1 VSGCQQHSGIF
12 TAQKMLFLQP
22 KLPCGILGILV
33 KLRRRFRDQPIYIIY
48 ESSESAHKPP
58 DFFVRHSVCS
68 VISLVSKFDVNQPC
82 PAGCGG
88 MAAVP
93 MVPNDGNVPECRV
106 IEELRLL
113 LDISYTLE
121 SSLELRSVIRPMLA
135 KLKDVAGLRRGA
147 ITILNL
153 SHGGMSISEAIGL
166 PNDITN
172 ENYLAA
178 CREVIDQVIQTG
190 TAVVVPDIAKEPAL
204 RERWREEAARPG
216 AEQTAL
222 AYICV
227 PIRFGTEVVGS
238 LSAERLAEADVN
250 LSSDRRLLSL
260 IANTIAQ
267 VVHFHRLTQE
277 KLESLHRENERL
289 QHQIQTSF
297 RPPNMIGNSDAMR
310 SVYRHIEQVANS
322 VTTVLIR
329 GESGVGKE
337 LIARALHEQS
347 PRKGRAFVKFNCAAL
362 PESIIESELFG
373 HEKGAFTGAIAMRKG
388 RFEVAEGGTIFL
400 DEIGDVSAATQVKLL
415 RVLQEREFE
424 RVGGHTPIKADVRIL
439 TATSRNL
446 EEMIEQE
453 KFRADL
459 YYRLN
464 VFPIYAPPLRERKS
478 DLLQLADFFV
488 EKYSKLNQ
496 KSVRR
501 ISTAAIDL
509 LMSYHWPGNVRELE
523 NCIERSVLLCP
534 DKSIEAHH
542 LPPTLQKKDASEK
555 SSTGGTLDTAV
566 SALEYEMIV
575 AELKGCDGNMA
586 AAARKLGLTER
597 QMGLRVKR
605 LGIDFKRF
613 RRGETADA

>member
-1 VSGCQQHSGIF
+1 MSSLVKKLLDECLPGCPGID
-12 TAQKMLFLQP
+12 AQK
-22 KLPCGILGILV
+22 
-33 KLRRRFRDQPIYIIY
+33 
-48 ESSESAHKPP
+48 
-58 DFFVRHSVCS
+58 
-68 VISLVSKFDVNQPC
+68 ISLPTAG
-82 PAGCGG
+82 AGC
-88 MAAVP
+88 
-93 MVPNDGNVPECRV
+93 RV
-106 IEELRLL
+106 VDELSLL
-113 LDISYTLE
+113 FDISYTLE
-121 SSLELRSVIRPMLA
+121 SSLELREVIRPVL
-135 KLKDVAGLRRGA
+135 LKMADGLGMKRGT
-147 ITILNL
+147 ITILNRED
-153 SHGGMSISEAIGL
+153 GTASISEAVGL
-166 PNDITN
+166 PSGQSQHD
-172 ENYLAA
+172 YLVA
-178 CREVIDQVIQTG
+178 CHDLVQQVIESGQ
-190 TAVVVPDIAKEPAL
+190 AIVVPDISKEAVL
-204 RERWREEAARPG
+204 QTRWRQEQQIEPG
-216 AEQTAL
+216 SPSA

-227 PIRFGTEVVGS
+227 PIKFGEEVIGA
-238 LSAERLAEADVN
+238 LSVERILDGRVR

-260 IANTIAQ
+260 IANVIAHT
-267 VVHFHRLTQE
+267 VHFHRLAQE
-277 KLESLHRENERL
+277 KLELLQRENERL
-289 QHQIQTSF
+289 QHQLQTSF
-297 RPPNMIGNSDAMR
+297 RPPNMIGNSDVMR
-310 SVYRHIEQVANS
+310 SVYRHIEQVASS

-373 HEKGAFTGAIAMRKG
+373 HEKGAFTGAIALRKG

-400 DEIGDVSAATQVKLL
+400 DEIGDVSPATQVKLL
-415 RVLQEREFE
+415 RVLQEKEFE
-424 RVGGHTPIKADVRIL
+424 RVGGHTPIKANVRIL

-446 EEMIEQE
+446 EEMIEQD

-478 DLLQLADFFV
+478 DLLLLADFFV
-488 EKYSKLNQ
+488 EKYSKLNG

-523 NCIERSVLLCP
+523 NCIERSVLLAP
-534 DKSIEAHH
+534 GKSIEAHH

-555 SSTGGTLDTAV
+555 SSAAGTIDAAV

-613 RRGETADA
+613 RRGETAAA

>member
-1 VSGCQQHSGIF
+1 
-12 TAQKMLFLQP
+12 MP
-22 KLPCGILGILV
+22 
-33 KLRRRFRDQPIYIIY
+33 
-48 ESSESAHKPP
+48 
-58 DFFVRHSVCS
+58 
-68 VISLVSKFDVNQPC
+68 
-82 PAGCGG
+82 GG
-88 MAAVP
+88 
-93 MVPNDGNVPECRV
+93 CRV
-106 IEELRLL
+106 VDELSLL
-113 LDISYTLE
+113 FDISYTLE
-121 SSLELRSVIRPMLA
+121 SSLELREVIRPVL
-135 KLKDVAGLRRGA
+135 LKMADGLGMKRGT
-147 ITILNL
+147 ITILNREDGT
-153 SHGGMSISEAIGL
+153 SSISEAVGL
-166 PNDITN
+166 PSVQNQQD
-172 ENYLAA
+172 YLLA
-178 CREVIDQVIQTG
+178 CQELVKQAMESGQAI
-190 TAVVVPDIAKEPAL
+190 VVPDISKEPAL
-204 RERWREEAARPG
+204 KARWQQEQQVDPG
-216 AEQTAL
+216 SPSA

-227 PIRFGTEVVGS
+227 PIKFGAEVIGALSVERIHDGRVL
-238 LSAERLAEADVN
+238 LSA
-250 LSSDRRLLSL
+250 DRRLLSL
-260 IANTIAQ
+260 IANVIAHT
-267 VVHFHRLTQE
+267 VHFHRLAQE
-277 KLESLHRENERL
+277 KLESLQRENERL

-310 SVYRHIEQVANS
+310 SVYRHIEQVAGS

-388 RFEVAEGGTIFL
+388 RFEIAGGGTIFL
-400 DEIGDVSAATQVKLL
+400 DEIGDISPATQVKLL

-424 RVGGHTPIKADVRIL
+424 RVGGHAPIKVDVRVL

-446 EEMIEQE
+446 EEMIGQE

-464 VFPIYAPPLRERKS
+464 VFPIYAPPLRNRKS
-478 DLLQLADFFV
+478 DLLLLADYFV

-523 NCIERSVLLCP
+523 NCMERAVLLSP
-534 DKSIEAHH
+534 GNSIEAHH
-542 LPPTLQKKDASEK
+542 LPPTLQKKAASEK
-555 SSTGGTLDTAV
+555 SGGGTLDTAV
-566 SALEYEMIV
+566 AALEYEMIV
-575 AELKGCDGNMA
+575 AELKAGDGNMA

-613 RRGETADA
+613 RHGEAAAV

>member
-1 VSGCQQHSGIF
+1 MLDECLPDCPGID
-12 TAQKMLFLQP
+12 AQKINAVM
-22 KLPCGILGILV
+22 G
-33 KLRRRFRDQPIYIIY
+33 
-48 ESSESAHKPP
+48 S
-58 DFFVRHSVCS
+58 
-68 VISLVSKFDVNQPC
+68 
-82 PAGCGG
+82 GG
-88 MAAVP
+88 
-93 MVPNDGNVPECRV
+93 CRV
-106 IEELRLL
+106 VDELSLL
-113 LDISYTLE
+113 FDISYTLE
-121 SSLELRSVIRPMLA
+121 SSLELREVIRPVL
-135 KLKDVAGLRRGA
+135 LKMAEGLGMKRGT
-147 ITILNL
+147 ITILNRED
-153 SHGGMSISEAIGL
+153 GTASITEAVGL
-166 PNDITN
+166 PGAQSQQD
-172 ENYLAA
+172 YLAA
-178 CREVIDQVIQTG
+178 CRELVQQVLESGQAI
-190 TAVVVPDIAKEPAL
+190 VVPDIFKEPVL
-204 RERWREEAARPG
+204 KMRWQQEQLLDPGSPAA
-216 AEQTAL
+216 

-227 PIRFGTEVVGS
+227 PIRFGEEVIGALSVERIHDGPVR
-238 LSAERLAEADVN
+238 LSA
-250 LSSDRRLLSL
+250 DRRLLSL
-260 IANTIAQ
+260 IANVIAHT
-267 VVHFHRLTQE
+267 VHFHRLAQE
-277 KLESLHRENERL
+277 KLESLQRENERL
-289 QHQIQTSF
+289 QHQIQTSL
-297 RPPNMIGNSDAMR
+297 RPPNMIGNSDAIR

-362 PESIIESELFG
+362 PESIIESEMFG

-400 DEIGDVSAATQVKLL
+400 DEIGDVTPATQVKLL
-415 RVLQEREFE
+415 RVLQEKEFE

-446 EEMIEQE
+446 EEMIEQG

-464 VFPIYAPPLRERKS
+464 VFPIYAPPLRDRKS
-478 DLLQLADFFV
+478 DILLLADYFV

-496 KSVRR
+496 RSVRR

-555 SSTGGTLDTAV
+555 SVAGGTLDTAV
-566 SALEYEMIV
+566 AALEYEMIV
-575 AELKGCDGNMA
+575 ADLKNCDGNMA

-613 RRGETADA
+613 RRSEVATT